1 MLERIYDYLSK
12 HAGVKFAT
20 FDQIADD
27 FRRRF
32 PRERAGAQVARTA

>member
-1 MLERIYDYLSK
+1 
-12 HAGVKFAT
+12 VKFAT

-32 PRERAGAQVARTA
+32 PRQKTGAEVARSA

>member
-1 MLERIYDYLSK
+1 MLERIYDYISK
-12 HAGVKFAT
+12 HAGIKFAT

-32 PRERAGAQVARTA
+32 PREKTTTQAARAV